1 MATTLNIKDA
11 KGADAGSMEINEA
24 WLEREKGEQ
33 AVKDSVVA
41 FMAACRAGTASTKTR
56 GKVSGGGA
64 KPWRQKGNGR
74 ARAGSSRS
82 PVWRG
87 GGIAFGPQPRSYDK
101 KVNKKVEKLALRRAF
116 TDRVDQNEVIL
127 VDEIPDMRDN
137 GAPKTKKM
145 IAFLEAIGAGQN
157 ALVLD
162 VPVDECDCEECSKEL
177 DRSYS
182 LELAAN
188 NLGSVL
194 VMNAASVNPY
204 YLMYFRKVVITKAG
218 LEVLGA
224 RLG

>member
-11 KGADAGSMEINEA
+11 KGADAGSFEINEA

-41 FMAACRAGTASTKTR
+41 FMAGCRAGTASTKTR
-56 GKVSGGGA
+56 GKVEGGGA

-116 TDRVDQNEVIL
+116 TDRIDQNEIIL
-127 VDEIPDMRDN
+127 VDEIPDMCVN
-137 GAPKTKKM
+137 EAPKTKSVV
-145 IAFLEAIGAGQN
+145 AYLEAIGAGQN
-157 ALVLD
+157 VLLLDAD
-162 VPVDECDCEECSKEL
+162 VECC
-177 DRSYS
+177 
-182 LELAAN
+182 LELAAR
-188 NLGSVL
+188 NLGSVM
-194 VMNAASVNPY
+194 VMSAASVNPY
-204 YLMYFRKVVITKAG
+204 ILMYFRKVVITKAG
-218 LEVLGA
+218 LEVLGK